1 MALDGQDGQDG
12 QDGRALPAR
21 VTVADIARDA
31 GVSLATVSKVLN
43 RRPDVSAET
52 RARVNALLDE
62 RGYVPSTRTRNKT
75 RADRP
80 ARGGLVDLVFN
91 DPGSP
96 WATEV
101 IRGAEAAARAVRAS
115 VVVSAL
121 DPAPRA
127 RRRWLDDLADRGS
140 LGLVLAVSNLSAD
153 EQGALRRLG
162 LPVVLM
168 DPVGDFESTLP
179 SMGSG
184 NFGGGVAATQHL
196 LDLGHRRIA
205 TITGPLRYLSSQ
217 ARLAGYRAAL
227 ERAGVPAAPELV
239 REGDFHHASARAAG
253 EVLLGLADPPTAVFA
268 ANDEQA
274 LGVYATAQAHGL
286 RVPEDLSVVG
296 FDDVPMSQ
304 WALPPL
310 TTVQQPIRELAA
322 LATRSL
328 LGLGDGEGLPPRG
341 RVELPTTL
349 VVRGST
355 APLRSVG

>member
-1 MALDGQDGQDG
+1 MAVADHPVPGSPGG
-12 QDGRALPAR
+12 R

-31 GVSLATVSKVLN
+31 GVSVATVSKVLN
-43 RRPDVSAET
+43 HRPDVAPET
-52 RARVNALLDE
+52 RGRVNALLAE
-62 RGYVPSTRTRNKT
+62 RGYVPSTRTRNNN
-75 RADRP
+75 RAGRP
-80 ARGGLVDLVFN
+80 THGGLVDLVFN

-96 WATEV
+96 WAAEV
-101 IRGAEAAARAVRAS
+101 VRGAEAAARSARAF

-127 RRRWLDDLADRGS
+127 RRRWLADLADRGS

-153 EQGALRRLG
+153 EQAALRRLG

-168 DPVGDFESTLP
+168 DPVGDFESMLP
-179 SMGSG
+179 ALGSG
-184 NFGGGVAATQHL
+184 NVGGGVSATQHL

-205 TITGPLRYLSSQ
+205 TITGPMRYLSSQ
-217 ARLAGYRAAL
+217 ARLAGYRTAL
-227 ERAGVPAAPELV
+227 ERAGLRAAPELV
-239 REGDFHHASARAAG
+239 REGDFHHPSGRRET
-253 EVLLGLADPPTAVFA
+253 EVLLGLDDPPTAVFA

-274 LGVYATAQAHGL
+274 LGVYATAQEHGL

-304 WALPPL
+304 WVLPPL

-328 LGLGDGEGLPPRG
+328 LGLVEGEGLPPRG

-349 VVRGST
+349 VVRAST
-355 APLRSVG
+355 APPRQLSG

>member
-1 MALDGQDGQDG
+1 MAAAGPHDPGD
-12 QDGRALPAR
+12 AR

-31 GVSLATVSKVLN
+31 GVSIATVSKVLN
-43 RRPDVSAET
+43 RRPDVAPET
-52 RARVNALLDE
+52 RARVNGLLAE
-62 RGYVPSTRTRNKT
+62 RGYVLSARTRNKT
-75 RADRP
+75 RASRP

-96 WATEV
+96 WAAEV
-101 IRGAEAAARAVRAS
+101 IRGAAAAARTVRAS
-115 VVVSAL
+115 IVVTAL
-121 DPAPRA
+121 DPEQRG

-140 LGLVLAVSNLSAD
+140 LGLVLAVSSMSAE
-153 EQGALRRLG
+153 EQGAVRQLG

-168 DPVGDFESTLP
+168 DLVGDFESTLP
-179 SMGSG
+179 ALGTG

-196 LDLGHRRIA
+196 LDLGHRRVA
-205 TITGPLRYLSSQ
+205 TITGPQRYLSSQ

-227 ERAGVPAAPELV
+227 ERAGLPVAPELV
-239 REGDFHHASARAAG
+239 REGDFHHGSAREATA
-253 EVLLGLADPPTAVFA
+253 VLLGLADPPTAVFA

-304 WALPPL
+304 WVLPPL

-328 LGLGDGEGLPPRG
+328 LGLGEGDGLPARG

-349 VVRGST
+349 VVRAST
-355 APLRSVG
+355 APPPERPPGVPAS